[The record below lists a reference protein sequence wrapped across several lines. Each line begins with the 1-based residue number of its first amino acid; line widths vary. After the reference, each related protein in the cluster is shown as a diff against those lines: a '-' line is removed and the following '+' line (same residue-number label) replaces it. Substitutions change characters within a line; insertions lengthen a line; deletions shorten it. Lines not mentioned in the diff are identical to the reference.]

1 MPQKICMRLCKKL
14 KILWPRLC
22 QNCLNVPTIEQLSEE
37 DSGEESDNSIEL
49 DSSPASEEEDSA
61 SVMDEEIITNIDDLF
76 F

>member
-1 MPQKICMRLCKKL
+1 M
-14 KILWPRLC
+14 
-22 QNCLNVPTIEQLSEE
+22 NVPTIEQLSEE

-61 SVMDEEIITNIDDLF
+61 SVMNEEIITNIDDLF